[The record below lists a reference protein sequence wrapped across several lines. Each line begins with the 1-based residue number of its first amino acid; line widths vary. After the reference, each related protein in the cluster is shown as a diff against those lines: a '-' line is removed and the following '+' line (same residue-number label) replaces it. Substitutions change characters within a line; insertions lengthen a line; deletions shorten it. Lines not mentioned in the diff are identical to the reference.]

1 MSQYIY
7 QYINFIQDNWDD
19 WFPLTEFAACNVANN
34 STGMFPFFVNT
45 GYHPHMSFGPPCSM
59 TAIMSNTLKEDNK
72 EDTDFVSKIQE
83 ITDLLRMNM
92 FSA

>member
-1 MSQYIY
+1 
-7 QYINFIQDNWDD
+7 
-19 WFPLTEFAACNVANN
+19 
-34 STGMFPFFVNT
+34 
-45 GYHPHMSFGPPCSM
+45 M
-59 TAIMSNTLKEDNK
+59 TAIMSNTLKDNNK